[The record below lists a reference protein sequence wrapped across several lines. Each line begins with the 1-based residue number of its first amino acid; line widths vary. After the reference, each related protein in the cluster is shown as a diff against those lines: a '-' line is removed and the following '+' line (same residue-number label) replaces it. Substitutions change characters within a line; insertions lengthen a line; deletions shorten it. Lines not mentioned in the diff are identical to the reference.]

1 MCCRTHTF
9 MGAWI
14 EKNNNV
20 MQRNITNSVVAPV
33 EVCGLKY
40 ACIKRRPVQQI
51 IHVSEVREAD
61 LPAFVLDD
69 VPESFFFWI
78 FDLSYT
84 RKGQNG
90 ALPHTPISI

>member
-1 MCCRTHTF
+1 

-40 ACIKRRPVQQI
+40 TFVQCGAVRQI
-51 IHVSEVREAD
+51 RQVSEVREAD
-61 LPAFVLDD
+61 LPTL
-69 VPESFFFWI
+69 I
-78 FDLSYT
+78 
-84 RKGQNG
+84 
-90 ALPHTPISI
+90 